1 MNSIGTNAQVEID
14 FGVGFKALKEN
25 HFAQADTK

>member
-14 FGVGFKALKEN
+14 FGVGFKALKET
-25 HFAQADTK
+25 HFVQEVTK